1 MSGISNKR
9 SLNNG
14 VKEAE
19 TVGEGFL
26 SGKCPVSRQC
36 GLDHHPATARR
47 KWSKQHNKMAI
58 LCYLQA
64 KGVPN
69 IVYRKRMHQ
78 YCKDCGLFELGEQHL
93 AC

>member
-14 VKEAE
+14 LKEAE

-36 GLDHHPATARR
+36 GLDYHPATALR
-47 KWSKQHNKMAI
+47 K
-58 LCYLQA
+58 
-64 KGVPN
+64 
-69 IVYRKRMHQ
+69 
-78 YCKDCGLFELGEQHL
+78 
-93 AC
+93 